1 VLELHEI
8 ANLAYAAQTRLKKSG
23 EYLLANQEPKSVHSQ
38 DDKYFSGTLYMNKN
52 TRIDWG
58 HFKNGLMRLYA
69 GFSQGLIYEE
79 VVKKSFKD
87 MQVFWQQSHYVRALG
102 YYLLYFAQ
110 NNFLLTGVDR
120 SLTISYKDKQ
130 EEKVINI
137 IGGAS

>member
-1 VLELHEI
+1 
-8 ANLAYAAQTRLKKSG
+8 
-23 EYLLANQEPKSVHSQ
+23 
-38 DDKYFSGTLYMNKN
+38 
-52 TRIDWG
+52 
-58 HFKNGLMRLYA
+58 MRLYA

-87 MQVFWQQSHYVRALG
+87 LQVFWQQSHYVRALG